1 MNRQYARPTP
11 SPRYR
16 RLLEQYKLM
25 HLHGEIHL
33 GIPPEQTFPGYSLPK
48 QAPHIKRLIKAT
60 GTKTIL
66 DYGSGKGEQYWP
78 QRMVDSDEGVDYP
91 DIKAYWGVAEIRCYD
106 PAYPPFSELPTATY
120 DGVICTDVLEHCP
133 EEDIAWILDEL
144 VGFAGKFVFANI
156 ACFPARKR
164 LPSGGNAH
172 CTIKPARWWEEH
184 IRRAALA
191 KPELPYEFRLAYIK
205 AGAVN
210 EKTITTE
217 TVNAPR

>member
-1 MNRQYARPTP
+1 MNRQYARPAP

-25 HLHGEIHL
+25 HLHGETHL

-66 DYGSGKGEQYWP
+66 DYGSGKGQQYWP

-144 VGFAGKFVFANI
+144 VGFARKFVFANI

-172 CTIKPARWWEEH
+172 CTIKPAKWWEEH
-184 IRRAALA
+184 ILRAARA
-191 KPELPYEFRLAYIK
+191 KPELPCEFRLAYIK
-205 AGAVN
+205 ASEVK
-210 EKTITTE
+210 EKTITTAPLS
-217 TVNAPR
+217 APR